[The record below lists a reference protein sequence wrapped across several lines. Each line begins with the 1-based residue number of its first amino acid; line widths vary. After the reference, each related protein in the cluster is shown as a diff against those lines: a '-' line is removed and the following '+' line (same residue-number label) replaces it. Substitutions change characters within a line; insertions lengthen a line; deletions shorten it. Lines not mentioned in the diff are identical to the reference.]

1 MRPRCKPTG
10 NLTGSLKG
18 FTLTTNS
25 INPPLIL
32 GQLGERRRSAAEKV
46 SSLPTLQVGIAMIS
60 SALPRTLVSSIP
72 ETGGIKIVREGTDA
86 PRKQAIGATQI
97 DCQEH

>member
-18 FTLTTNS
+18 FTLTTNR
-25 INPPLIL
+25 INPRIL

-46 SSLPTLQVGIAMIS
+46 SSLTTLQVGIAVIS

-72 ETGGIKIVREGTDA
+72 ETGEIKIVRKGTDA
-86 PRKQAIGATQI
+86 PRKQAVGAKQI